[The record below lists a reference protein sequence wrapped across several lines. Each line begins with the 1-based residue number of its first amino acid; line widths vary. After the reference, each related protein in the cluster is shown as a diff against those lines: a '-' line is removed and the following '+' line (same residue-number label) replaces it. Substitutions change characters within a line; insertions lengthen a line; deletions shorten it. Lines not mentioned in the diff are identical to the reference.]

1 MEKYGRTTLYVAA
14 GEESHPE
21 VGGNGSGNGCTSWL
35 AARVSGLLAHETLVG
50 VTPLRSPENGSPD
63 FSYFIHA
70 QVTWSYHPPTSWNA

>member
-1 MEKYGRTTLYVAA
+1 MLQCFAETVSTT
-14 GEESHPE
+14 PE
-21 VGGNGSGNGCTSWL
+21 LPDHSTFFSPL
-35 AARVSGLLAHETLVG
+35 LGLPSSTVVG